1 MTRRS
6 RSTRRLRAAA
16 EAERVRRWRETH
28 AADPEFAERNRL
40 RQLFRLYGLDPDQA
54 HTLFDAFYH
63 RCAICGEPET
73 AVSRTGR
80 PKSISVDHDHDTG
93 RIRGVLCDRCNRA
106 LWYLRDNPDLLRRAA
121 DYLERPPWE
130 DLGAAA

>member
-1 MTRRS
+1 MS
-6 RSTRRLRAAA
+6 AESLARLDPLA
-16 EAERVRRWRETH
+16 ESEAVM
-28 AADPEFAERNRL
+28 DPER
-40 RQLFRLYGLDPDQA
+40 A
-54 HTLFDAFYH
+54 HTLFDAFYN

-106 LWYLRDNPDLLRRAA
+106 LGYLRDNPDLLRRAA
-121 DYLERPPWE
+121 DYLERPPW

>member
-6 RSTRRLRAAA
+6 RPTRRVRAAA
-16 EAERVRRWRETH
+16 EAERVRRWREAH
-28 AADPEFAERNRL
+28 AADPAFAERNRL
-40 RQLFRLYGLDPDQA
+40 RQLFRLYGLEPAEA
-54 HTLFDAFYH
+54 HTLFDAFYS
-63 RCAICGEPET
+63 RCAICGQVET

-93 RIRGVLCDRCNRA
+93 RIRGVLCDRCNLA
-106 LWYLRDNPDLLRRAA
+106 LGYLRDNPDLLRRAA

-130 DLGAAA
+130 GIDAA

>member
-16 EAERVRRWRETH
+16 EAERVRRWREAH

-40 RQLFRLYGLDPDQA
+40 RQLFRLYGLDPERA
-54 HTLFDAFYH
+54 HTLFDAFYN
-63 RCAICGEPET
+63 RCAICGQVET

-106 LWYLRDNPDLLRRAA
+106 LGYLRDNPDLLRRAA

-130 DLGAAA
+130 GIDAA

>member
-6 RSTRRLRAAA
+6 RSTRRARAA
-16 EAERVRRWRETH
+16 EAERVRRWREAH
-28 AADPEFAERNRL
+28 AADPDFSERNRL
-40 RQLFRLYGLDPDQA
+40 RQLFRLYGLEPEQA

-63 RCAICGEPET
+63 RCAICGQVET

-80 PKSISVDHDHDTG
+80 PKSIAVDHDHDTG

-106 LWYLRDNPDLLRRAA
+106 LGYLRDNPDLLRRAA

-130 DLGAAA
+130 GLGAA